1 MDHGIAL
8 FAAGVAAASMV
19 WLIVMLREARER
31 ITKLEAANKS
41 HLPFH
46 TASEIENA
54 TAALLLLESQKNFDL
69 EYIENALSHLRQA
82 REDRRGKKADLEA

>member
-54 TAALLLLESQKNFDL
+54 TAELLLLESQKSLEL
-69 EYIENALSHLRQA
+69 EYVTSVLAHLRKA